1 MKPALNDNARY
12 AYRYLQEK
20 YNLQPHQAAG
30 IVGNLMQES
39 TFMTNARNAGDGRDG
54 SDSIGIGQW
63 NQDRAHNFRAFA
75 GENTGNLDTQLDFVM
90 HELQGK
96 GGNGGGSEAFAWNK
110 LKSADNVHDAT
121 SAMISYE
128 RPSGWSRQNPTAGH
142 GFDNRLSW
150 AGEVLGMSPDEIAA
164 ARPTNAQALAQAKVS
179 PSSDNKLF
187 AMIQGKEADAPKP
200 EEPKSHNGILIQAAN
215 KIFGTDIEMPSKLPE
230 NIPIFG
236 GADISKV
243 SKGFGDLAKTF
254 AETDQ
259 LNNQQV
265 QRAAAR
271 AQAGRD
277 SAPVEI
283 QFIDYASERRK
294 KKGALGGLGGY
305 FV

>member
-12 AYRYLQEK
+12 AYRYLQDK
-20 YNLQPHQAAG
+20 YKLQPYQAAG

-63 NQDRAHNFRAFA
+63 NQDRARNFRAFA

-90 HELQGK
+90 HELQGS
-96 GGNGGGSEAFAWNK
+96 GEHGGGSEAYAWNK

-128 RPSGWSRQNPTAGH
+128 RPSGWTRQNPTAGH

-150 AGEVLGMSPDEIAA
+150 AGEVLGMSPDEIAS
-164 ARPTNAQALAQAKVS
+164 ARPTNAQAMAQAKS
-179 PSSDNKLF
+179 PASDNPLF
-187 AMIQGKEADAPKP
+187 AMIQGKSADTPKP
-200 EEPKSHNGILIQAAN
+200 EEPKSNNGILIQAYN
-215 KIFGTDIEMPSKLPE
+215 KITGSDVQMPSKLPD

-236 GADISKV
+236 GADIGKL
-243 SKGFGDLAKTF
+243 SKGLSAFSTAS
-254 AETDQ
+254 AENDANINKQ
-259 LNNQQV
+259 ISN
-265 QRAAAR
+265 AAAR
-271 AQAGRD
+271 AQAGRN
-277 SAPVEI
+277 SEPVEL
-283 QFIDYASERRK
+283 QFIDYAAERRK